1 MSRSGFNKML
11 ALKAAFVTESAAIA
25 SYHWIGRGNE
35 KAADK
40 AAVDAMRNELN
51 KINIDGEIVI
61 GEGERDEAPMLFIGE
76 KVGTGVGPKIDIA
89 LDPLEGTTLTAKNMA
104 NALAVMAFS
113 PSGRM
118 LNAPDTYM
126 DKIAIGPGYAP
137 GIINLDNS
145 PTDNILALSS
155 AKGVKPS
162 EITVCVMDRDR
173 HKDLINELR
182 NLDVKISLSTD
193 GDVQGIIATTN
204 PSTNIDIYIGRGG
217 APEGVLAAAALR
229 CVGGQMEGRLH
240 FRNEV
245 EIVRARKVGIDDL
258 DKKYNLDG
266 LASGPAIFSATGVTT
281 GSLLDGVRL
290 DSNYVSTHTLIM
302 NSIDASVQ
310 KLRSHRPI

>member
-1 MSRSGFNKML
+1 MSDNTIDRIL
-11 ALKAAFVTESAAIA
+11 TLELVRVTERAAVA
-25 SYHWIGRGNE
+25 SSLLVGRGDE
-35 KAADK
+35 KEADQ
-40 AAVDAMRNELN
+40 AAVDAMRKELN
-51 KINIDGEIVI
+51 KLDIRGEVVI
-61 GEGERDEAPMLFIGE
+61 GEGERDEAPMLYIGE
-76 KVGTGVGPKIDIA
+76 KVGTGKGPEVDIA
-89 LDPLEGTTLTAKNMA
+89 LDPLEGTTLTAKGQADALTTIAMA
-104 NALAVMAFS
+104 EKGSL
-113 PSGRM
+113 
-118 LNAPDTYM
+118 LNAADVYM

-145 PTDNILALSS
+145 PTDNILAISS

-162 EITVCVMDRDR
+162 EITVCVMDRER

-182 NLDVKISLSTD
+182 NLDVKISLITD

-245 EIVRARKVGIDDL
+245 EIGRARKVGIDDL

-266 LASGPAIFSATGVTT
+266 LASGPAIFTATGVTT
-281 GSLLDGVRL
+281 GSLLDGVRFNN
-290 DSNYVSTHTLIM
+290 NYVSTHTLIM